1 MTILLTRDCQDLALF
16 CIERDG
22 CSFEFVHA
30 VAICNDRMRG
40 VTEYHELDHAAETT
54 VVRNTVGVQRVP
66 WPKLSAEQERW
77 DTFTVK
83 ESRSCK
89 IDKPLSLFPVHS
101 FGSPSR
107 RRVFILSTRFLR

>member
-77 DTFTVK
+77 DLQGQR
-83 ESRSCK
+83 SRLLPQAQMSETRSA
-89 IDKPLSLFPVHS
+89 PEVASSSL
-101 FGSPSR
+101 
-107 RRVFILSTRFLR
+107 